1 MKRATE
7 YARRRTVASLELGV
21 LLALVGGFLDAY
33 SFIHLG
39 GVFAN
44 AQTGNVVLFG
54 VEAARGHWGSA
65 VRHLPPIVAFMVGV
79 GVAETLRRPRVRA
92 VVPGPARAALVLE
105 ILVLVAAGFLSS
117 VIPADALVVVIAFV
131 ASVQVASF
139 RTLIDWPYNTT
150 MTTGNLRSAAQALYV
165 AVIDRDAESARK
177 ARSFAM
183 IIVSFLA
190 GGFLGGWLTLRLGA
204 HAIWICAALLLLAL
218 GLFVID
224 VRRNILALR
233 VRMPRRRR

>member
-1 MKRATE
+1 MNAQT
-7 YARRRTVASLELGV
+7 ASTRRRTVASLELGV

-54 VEAARGHWGSA
+54 VEAARKHWGSA
-65 VRHLPPIVAFMVGV
+65 VRHLPPILAFMVGV
-79 GVAETLRRPRVRA
+79 AVAETLRRPRVAAFVR
-92 VVPGPARAALVLE
+92 GPARAALVLE
-105 ILVLVAAGFLSS
+105 IAVLVAAGFVSS
-117 VIPADALVVVIAFV
+117 VVPADVLVVVIAFV
-131 ASVQVASF
+131 ASVQVSTF

-165 AVIDRDAESARK
+165 AVVDRDPAAARK
-177 ARSFAM
+177 ARSFAT

-190 GGFLGGWLTLRLGA
+190 GGFLGGWLTLRVGP
-204 HAIWICAALLLLAL
+204 HAIWICAAVLLLAL
-218 GLFVID
+218 GLFLVD
-224 VRRNILALR
+224 VRRDVLGRLR
-233 VRMPRRRR
+233 TPRRRR